1 MPERTLSGVRQVR
14 IHLDLLHE
22 ILEDREAAAAGGG
35 MEGVHAHVGGVGHRH
50 RDPVPAD
57 VQLLCNLCS

>member
-1 MPERTLSGVRQVR
+1 MLSGVGQVD

-35 MEGVHAHVGGVGHRH
+35 MEGVHAHVGGVGH
-50 RDPVPAD
+50 
-57 VQLLCNLCS
+57 C